1 MRTINPIPVRWL
13 LAVLYLAIGFCTAYG
28 QSLLVFPRS
37 NNANIGIIV
46 MDLSTGE
53 TVAEYNAERML
64 TPASITKC
72 VTAAAVEMAG
82 LADDTYLTEVFV
94 RGSDDGCGRLYGDIV
109 VKASGDPTI
118 ESGRFAG
125 KGNIINA
132 ITKALHE
139 SNINEIYGALEID
152 SVGFKEQGPIGTWEI
167 GDLRHAYGAGL
178 YALNFRDNAA
188 NQLALE
194 DPGEELLIAL
204 EERLDHDSIDVDWN
218 DVAPTPAP
226 MRSIATIIS
235 PTLAEILR
243 VTLETSHNLYAEA
256 MLRKLAP
263 WGYRADALKRET
275 TLLAGNGI
283 DVESARIFDGSG
295 LTRANSMTPR
305 FMASLLA
312 YCARQSW
319 GPRYIGY
326 FPLVGREGTVRRLLS
341 DSPLAGQLALKS
353 GSMNGVQTYAGY
365 KLDMNGQPTHV
376 VVVMVNDFTT
386 TRARVVKS
394 IETFLE
400 KQFPQQL

>member
-1 MRTINPIPVRWL
+1 MRTINPIPARWL
-13 LAVLYLAIGFCTAYG
+13 LAVLCLAIGFCTAYG
-28 QSLLVFPRS
+28 QSPLVFPRS
-37 NNANIGIIV
+37 DNANIGIIV

-82 LADDTYLTEVFV
+82 LVDDTYLTEVFV

-109 VKASGDPTI
+109 VKASGDPTL

-125 KGNIINA
+125 KGNIINT
-132 ITKALHE
+132 ITDALHE
-139 SNINEIYGALEID
+139 SHINEIYGALEID

-226 MRSIATIIS
+226 LRSIATIIS

-365 KLDMNGQPTHV
+365 KLDMNGQPTYV

>member
-1 MRTINPIPVRWL
+1 
-13 LAVLYLAIGFCTAYG
+13 
-28 QSLLVFPRS
+28 
-37 NNANIGIIV
+37 

-139 SNINEIYGALEID
+139 SHINEIYGALEID
-152 SVGFKEQGPIGTWEI
+152 SVGFKEQGPIGTWEM

-178 YALNFRDNAA
+178 YAINFRDNAV

-235 PTLAEILR
+235 PTLDEILR

-275 TLLAGNGI
+275 ALLAESGI

-312 YCARQSW
+312 YCARQPW

-394 IETFLE
+394 IETFWKTIPATNVIL
-400 KQFPQQL
+400 FRNY

>member
-1 MRTINPIPVRWL
+1 
-13 LAVLYLAIGFCTAYG
+13 
-28 QSLLVFPRS
+28 
-37 NNANIGIIV
+37 
-46 MDLSTGE
+46 
-53 TVAEYNAERML
+53 
-64 TPASITKC
+64 
-72 VTAAAVEMAG
+72 
-82 LADDTYLTEVFV
+82 
-94 RGSDDGCGRLYGDIV
+94 
-109 VKASGDPTI
+109 
-118 ESGRFAG
+118 
-125 KGNIINA
+125 
-132 ITKALHE
+132 
-139 SNINEIYGALEID
+139 
-152 SVGFKEQGPIGTWEI
+152 
-167 GDLRHAYGAGL
+167 
-178 YALNFRDNAA
+178 
-188 NQLALE
+188 
-194 DPGEELLIAL
+194 
-204 EERLDHDSIDVDWN
+204 
-218 DVAPTPAP
+218 

-263 WGYRADALKRET
+263 WGNRADALKRET
-275 TLLAGNGI
+275 ALLAENGI

-312 YCARQSW
+312 YCARQPW
-319 GPRYIGY
+319 GSRYIAY

-365 KLDMNGQPTHV
+365 KLDMKGLPTHV

-400 KQFPQQL
+400 KQFTQQL

>member
-1 MRTINPIPVRWL
+1 MRTINPLPVRWL
-13 LAVLYLAIGFCTAYG
+13 LAVLCLAIGCCTAYG
-28 QSLLVFPRS
+28 QSPLIFPRS
-37 NNANIGIIV
+37 NNANVGIIV

-152 SVGFKEQGPIGTWEI
+152 SVGFKEQGPIGTWEM

-178 YALNFRDNAA
+178 YAINFRDNAV

-235 PTLAEILR
+235 PTLDEILR

-275 TLLAGNGI
+275 ALLAESGI

-312 YCARQSW
+312 YCARQPW

-400 KQFPQQL
+400 KQFPQQM